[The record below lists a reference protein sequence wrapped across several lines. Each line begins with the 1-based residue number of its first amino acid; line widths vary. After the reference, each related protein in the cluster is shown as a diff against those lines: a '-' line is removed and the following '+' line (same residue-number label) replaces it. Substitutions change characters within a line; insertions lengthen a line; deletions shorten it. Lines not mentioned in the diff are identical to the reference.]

1 MGSTATAI
9 RLAEDEVLA
18 PMPADRRYDHY
29 GYDRNLLENRIVDA
43 AFRELP
49 GHDIYELPGQITP
62 ITPEELSQDAMYS
75 VNSSKFTPIV
85 PLMKKS
91 DYDIQIKEVTVKLD
105 AEEWALYLKSYGQ
118 NALIPKIEET
128 NPEFKGRIVQVAVKL
143 TEEEKKAWRVR
154 KSEGW
159 KVSSTIKPDTSGGKI
174 KSVFMV
180 IADGKLMDGEYETQA
195 LAREAGSNLMKD
207 NLDIS
212 SVTVTSKSVRED
224 GSDLVT
230 LRREVKHATTKV
242 IVSYV
247 QTNKPCPASDGYI
260 VLVRHRD

>member
-1 MGSTATAI
+1 MGSTATAV
-9 RLAEDEVLA
+9 RLQEDEVLA
-18 PMPADRRYDHY
+18 PMPSDRRYDY
-29 GYDRNLLENRIVDA
+29 NGYDRNLLENRIVDA
-43 AFRELP
+43 AFRELH
-49 GHDIYELPGQITP
+49 GHDIYDLPGQITP
-62 ITPEELSQDAMYS
+62 ITPEELSDQAMYS

-91 DYDIQIKEVTVKLD
+91 DYAIKTKEVTVRLD

-118 NALIPKIEET
+118 NALIPKIEQA
-128 NPEFKGRIVQVAVKL
+128 NPELNGRIVNAVVKL
-143 TEEEKKAWRVR
+143 TDEEKKAWRIR

-159 KVSSTIKPDTSGGKI
+159 KVSSTIKPDTTGGKI
-174 KSVFMV
+174 KSIFMV
-180 IADGKLMDGEYETQA
+180 IADGKLVDGEHETQA
-195 LAREAGSNLMKD
+195 LAREAGAGLMKD

-212 SVTVTSKSVRED
+212 TVTVTSKSVRED

-230 LRREVKHATTKV
+230 LHREVKYATAKV
-242 IVSYV
+242 TVSYI